1 MKFQD
6 WLNENTIKIMPNCGF
21 RNYKHIF
28 CNDGFSMSV
37 QAFDGAYCHPRELL
51 SDANEYTHFEVGFP
65 SEKPSFFFERADD
78 CNNPTETVYGYVSAE
93 LIQQEIDLHGG
104 IKND

>member
-6 WLNENTIKIMPNCGF
+6 WLNNNQLKEHCESGWRKYECIV
-21 RNYKHIF
+21 

-37 QAFDGAYCHPRELL
+37 QAFDGAYCHPRWLL
-51 SDANEYTHFEVGFP
+51 NDANEYTHFEVGFP

>member
-6 WLNENTIKIMPNCGF
+6 WLNDNVVKVMPNFGF
-21 RNYKHIF
+21 RNYKHII

>member
-6 WLNENTIKIMPNCGF
+6 WLNENVVKVIPNCGF
-21 RNYKHIF
+21 RNYKHII

-37 QAFDGAYCHPRELL
+37 QAFDGAYCHPREFLN
-51 SDANEYTHFEVGFP
+51 DANEYTHFEVGFP
-65 SEKPSFFFERADD
+65 SDKPNFFFELYED
-78 CNNPTETVYGYVSAE
+78 CDNPTETVYSYVSAE

>member
-6 WLNENTIKIMPNCGF
+6 WLNNNPLKEHCESGWRKYERIV
-21 RNYKHIF
+21 

-65 SEKPSFFFERADD
+65 SSDEIYFLSYAEDLL
-78 CNNPTETVYGYVSAE
+78 NPTETVYAYVAAHF
-93 LIQQEIDLHGG
+93 IQKTIYLHGG

>member
-6 WLNENTIKIMPNCGF
+6 WLNENVVKVIPNCGF
-21 RNYKHIF
+21 RNYKHII

-37 QAFDGAYCHPRELL
+37 QAFDGAYCHPRGLL
-51 SDANEYTHFEVGFP
+51 NDANEYTHFEVGFP
-65 SEKPSFFFERADD
+65 SEKPSFFFERDDD
-78 CNNPTETVYGYVSAE
+78 CNNPTETVYSYVSAE

>member
-6 WLNENTIKIMPNCGF
+6 WLNENVVKVIPNCGF

>member
-6 WLNENTIKIMPNCGF
+6 WLNNNPLKEHCESRWRKYELIV
-21 RNYKHIF
+21 

-37 QAFDGAYCHPRELL
+37 QAFDCAYCHPREFLN
-51 SDANEYTHFEVGFP
+51 DANEYTHFEVGFP
-65 SEKPSFFFERADD
+65 SSDEITFLSYAEDES
-78 CNNPTETVYGYVSAE
+78 NPTETVYPYVRAFF
-93 LIQQEIDLHGG
+93 IQQTIDMHGG

>member
-37 QAFDGAYCHPRELL
+37 QAFDGAYCDPRELL

>member
-6 WLNENTIKIMPNCGF
+6 WLNNNPLKEHCESGWRKYERIV
-21 RNYKHIF
+21 

-37 QAFDGAYCHPRELL
+37 QAFDGAYCHPREFLN
-51 SDANEYTHFEVGFP
+51 DANEYTHFKVGFP
-65 SEKPSFFFERADD
+65 SSDEITFLSYAEDIG
-78 CNNPTETVYGYVSAE
+78 NPTETVYPYVLAFF
-93 LIQQEIDLHGG
+93 IQQTIDMHGG

>member
-6 WLNENTIKIMPNCGF
+6 WLNENTIEIMPNCGF
-21 RNYKHIF
+21 RNYKQII

-37 QAFDGAYCHPRELL
+37 QAFDGAYCHPRGLL
-51 SDANEYTHFEVGFP
+51 NDANEYTHFEVGFP
-65 SEKPSFFFERADD
+65 TSDEITFLSYAEDES
-78 CNNPTETVYGYVSAE
+78 NPTETVYPYVRAFF
-93 LIQQEIDLHGG
+93 IQQTIDMHGG